1 MEEIQEFCERVK
13 NLKALVMLEEDENVS
28 AGFWEHNISRENI
41 TKSKYTLMYV
51 IAGEGEYLDESGSVN
66 LYPGTLLLR
75 TPETVHS
82 VLRNPLKSWLEY
94 YVIIPE
100 VLYLYL
106 RDSGTLPSF
115 KSSTIPLSLNWLN
128 YLEKMTLILQQMS
141 HRNKDRCLLKI
152 HEFYIDLKEQ
162 LQLKRKTQAGR
173 DDILTI
179 CKMIDRDPSQRI
191 SNQDLAE
198 QAGYGLEHF
207 RKLFRDITGCSPQDY
222 MIKSRIEKAQR
233 MILNGEHKI
242 EKIAFDL
249 GYQDLPSFSRQF
261 KKITG
266 SSPSSYKRN
275 VMDL

>member
-242 EKIAFDL
+242 EKI
-249 GYQDLPSFSRQF
+249 R
-261 KKITG
+261 
-266 SSPSSYKRN
+266 
-275 VMDL
+275 